1 MNSGYNNQ
9 PQDPYAGTS
18 WSTPVV
24 AEASEETRFNFI
36 RLTYVLFMAGILTAI
51 VSGAICLNVEPVLA
65 IALGILRMPILAFGL
80 IIGGSIAAQA
90 LARKEGI
97 NYLALFGFTGLM
109 GFLFAPVIAMY
120 APSVVGQAAFLTCAI
135 FGSLTAYVF
144 ITRKNFSFM
153 GGMLFIGMIG
163 MILAVAANM
172 FFFKDTNI
180 SYWIS
185 WGILFLSSGFV
196 LYQTSN
202 LIHEYRE
209 NEYCAAA
216 LGLFI
221 SFFNIFMSLLNIL
234 GGNRD

>member
-9 PQDPYAGTS
+9 PQEPYGAAWG
-18 WSTPVV
+18 TPV
-24 AEASEETRFNFI
+24 AAASEETRLNFI
-36 RLTYVLFMAGILTAI
+36 RKTYVLFMAGILTAI
-51 VSGAICLNVEPVLA
+51 VAGAICLTVTPVLSFALA
-65 IALGILRMPILAFGL
+65 IISRPIIAFAVVV
-80 IIGGSIAAQA
+80 GGSFVAQM
-90 LARKEGI
+90 LARKEGV
-97 NYLALFGFTGLM
+97 NYLALFGFTALLGII
-109 GFLFAPVIAMY
+109 FAPIVAIY

-185 WGILFLSSGFV
+185 WGVLFLSSGFV

-202 LIHEYRE
+202 LIHEYSE

>member
-1 MNSGYNNQ
+1 MNSDYNRSNE
-9 PQDPYAGTS
+9 PFS
-18 WSTPVV
+18 STPLDMPVSANS
-24 AEASEETRFNFI
+24 AESQLNFI
-36 RLTYVLFMAGILTAI
+36 RKTYVLFMAGILTAV
-51 VSGAICLNVEPVLA
+51 VSGGLCLTVEPIFDMAVMVLK
-65 IALGILRMPILAFGL
+65 MPILAIGL

-90 LARKEGI
+90 MARVEGL
-97 NYLALFGFTGLM
+97 NYLALFGFTALM
-109 GFLFAPVIAMY
+109 GFLFAPIIAMY
-120 APSVVGQAAFLTCAI
+120 APGVVGQAGFLTCVI

-144 ITRKNFSFM
+144 VTRKNFSFM

-163 MILAVAANM
+163 MVLAGIGNAL
-172 FFFKDTNI
+172 FFKSNMM

-185 WGILFLSSGFV
+185 WFVLFLSSGYV

-234 GGNRD
+234 GGSRD